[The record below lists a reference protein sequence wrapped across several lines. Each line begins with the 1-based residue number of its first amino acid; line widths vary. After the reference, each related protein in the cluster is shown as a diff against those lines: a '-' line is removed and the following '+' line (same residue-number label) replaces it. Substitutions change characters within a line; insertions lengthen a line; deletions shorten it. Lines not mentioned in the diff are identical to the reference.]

1 MSSSSLPLRTTAR
14 LQQIARTS
22 TQLSYRRVSSIQT
35 RKYSKT
41 TDAIMGAQKTDTRE
55 GYAQTPLN
63 TIKVYKHRGDT
74 YRPSPLQ
81 DLNQLTHS
89 SRLRLPNYPL
99 HLRFDTCLP
108 RLLHIHRLRRRP
120 NTNKPTLNRRTR
132 PLRSLLRSTLPPF
145 FPGVCTPCRPQSSL
159 GPLPPRQRSNDATPC
174 DHQIQRR
181 RHQSM
186 HLLYKSRRPSPKLHT
201 QWPLPKLSLC
211 SHPRCRKSNHVA
223 RRKRIRH
230 AFTH

>member
-22 TQLSYRRVSSIQT
+22 AQLSCRRISSIQART
-35 RKYSKT
+35 YSKT
-41 TDAIMGAQKTDTRE
+41 TNATMGAQKTDTRE

-63 TIKVYKHRGDT
+63 TIKVYKHRGL
-74 YRPSPLQ
+74 YIPSQLLN
-81 DLNQLTHS
+81 LNQLIHS
-89 SRLRLPNYPL
+89 SRLRLPNHPL

-108 RLLHIHRLRRRP
+108 RLLHIYRRRRRP
-120 NTNKPTLNRRTR
+120 NTNKPALDRRTR
-132 PLRSLLRSTLPPF
+132 PLRSLPSSTLPPF

-211 SHPRCRKSNHVA
+211 SHPRCRKSGHVA

-230 AFTH
+230 ASTH